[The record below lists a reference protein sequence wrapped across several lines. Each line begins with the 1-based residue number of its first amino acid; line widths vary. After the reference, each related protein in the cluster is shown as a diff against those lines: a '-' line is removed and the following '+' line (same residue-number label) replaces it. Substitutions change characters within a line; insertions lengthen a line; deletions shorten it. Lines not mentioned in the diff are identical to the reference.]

1 MDISRSPVTYTL
13 VLTEDEMRDLRAVAG
28 LAGRVRSAIE
38 QFYATATTQ
47 SGVDPVRVQQTL
59 LSLWHR
65 SESVFQKEVHNG

>member
-13 VLTEDEMRDLRAVAG
+13 VLTENEMRDLRAVAG
-28 LAGRVRSAIE
+28 LAGRVRATIE
-38 QFYATATTQ
+38 QFYATATT
-47 SGVDPVRVQQTL
+47 SDVDPARVQQTL